1 MVILRFMTVT
11 SLGAREIDG
20 VLFRLVYA
28 TEVVWKCPPFSENYL
43 MSVTPSPSKTEMQ
56 VTSIRFERELI
67 ERLKALAGRESYQAL
82 VRDVLWTF
90 VNEQEHSEVV
100 QRSQIRSVVSAIA
113 YRKETCVLTG
123 EVIEVGE
130 DMLLGLLDDARW
142 VPIGWDVMDELST
155 LD

>member
-1 MVILRFMTVT
+1 
-11 SLGAREIDG
+11 
-20 VLFRLVYA
+20 
-28 TEVVWKCPPFSENYL
+28 